1 MTRSDSLGFTAH
13 FRAGHGEGDGGA
25 CRWRAETA
33 HSQSGACKTTP
44 HRGQHSLSAAGR
56 RMPHGA
62 HGVECSELLT
72 FLRRVKRRYPGSPD
86 GLGIEVRPKLQQ
98 VTKSFS
104 EATRVDGAP
113 LSGLASDLA
122 AKLVRPRPRPV
133 MRRRFPVRL
142 EADVRD
148 ARCHRFCFC
157 WSFLVRAMASRE
169 ARHLKEGA

>member
-1 MTRSDSLGFTAH
+1 
-13 FRAGHGEGDGGA
+13 
-25 CRWRAETA
+25 
-33 HSQSGACKTTP
+33 
-44 HRGQHSLSAAGR
+44 
-56 RMPHGA
+56 MPHGA

-133 MRRRFPVRL
+133 MRRRVPFAWKPTFEMRL
-142 EADVRD
+142 PQIL
-148 ARCHRFCFC
+148 FG